1 MRARHVAIIALTL
14 CIGATAHAGP
24 IKLGKYA
31 KAFKGD
37 DGIKAVLIGAG
48 EKQALLKITGVE
60 GKVDG
65 MVFLCEE
72 KDASRGAK
80 TYVAQINGRGWH
92 ILRKEPNRWGGGDT
106 IRLYIPGRKGMVVYF
121 DEKAS
126 KKVKGSALLALHK
139 KQAKKLAAL
148 AKFDRKGGQKSAEE
162 DLAATL
168 KATNKAC
175 GGALK
180 VTIKWDTVTDET
192 FKKYSISGYC
202 GNQLDGLRRACADAK
217 FKVSAAKLKTA
228 TCAFVPKHKIK
239 VKGDA
244 VSFDIDFSKGNQADV
259 AKAVLENA
267 LAE

>member
-1 MRARHVAIIALTL
+1 MRARLVAIIVLTL
-14 CIGATAHAGP
+14 CLGVSAQAAP
-24 IKLGKYA
+24 LKLGKYA

-37 DGIKAVLIGAG
+37 DGITATLVGAG
-48 EKQALLKITGVE
+48 EGQVLLKITGVE

-72 KDASRGAK
+72 KNASRGAK
-80 TYVAQINGRGWH
+80 SYSVQLNGRGWH

-106 IRLYIPGRKGMVVYF
+106 YRLYIPGRKGMVVYY

-126 KKVKGSALLALHK
+126 KKIKGASLLALHK
-139 KQAKKLAAL
+139 KQKKKLAKLAL
-148 AKFDRKGGQKSAEE
+148 FDRKGEE
-162 DLAATL
+162 KRSGEALADSVA
-168 KATNKAC
+168 AANKAC

-180 VTIKWDTVTDET
+180 VTIKWATVTDDQ

-217 FKVSAAKLKTA
+217 FKAAAAKLKTA
-228 TCAFVPKHKIK
+228 TCAFVDKHKIS

-244 VSFDIDFSKGNQADV
+244 VSFNIDFKKGNQADV

-267 LAE
+267 LSD